1 MRNRIIRQKLDDLK
15 QTYVHNSDYPY
26 RTDGEFGCEGF
37 AKRISE
43 IIFGS
48 FPVDKLFTQYNW
60 PDYQFNG
67 VEDRNGWRKYSKGY
81 IANLRLEPGDI
92 ILGKPISRGKVYEHA
107 AVIDY
112 ISDNTVS
119 VGESVHKDEKS
130 DDFVVKWGN
139 YNTTNDY
146 DTPTKLKS
154 CLVMVYKPPRKKITF
169 ETNGGYMEPN
179 VYEYEMF
186 DNIGYLPT
194 PVKQNYTFVG
204 WFPSKDSEREQYS
217 VYNVVEDSQDQTL
230 YARWS
235 DRYYLCRAGRY
246 LTTASPSTGPET
258 GKRIFTRVGDRS
270 VSWCISDGGGVQTI
284 RYSPDVNYSIGM
296 SCDGEPCDESPNNAI
311 LRYHTA
317 KEVAGL
323 IKVLYPSDNCYT
335 CRIYHDYLKMYLTGY
350 DNGYVRWER
359 RTKQNEDYQVW
370 TIVEA

>member
-1 MRNRIIRQKLDDLK
+1 MTRSERIQQRMALMRQI
-15 QTYVHNSDYPY
+15 YVHDSVF
-26 RTDGEFGCEGF
+26 TDEFDREQGCE
-37 AKRISE
+37 AIVKLIAWE
-43 IIFGS
+43 IFGS
-48 FPVDKLFTQYNW
+48 FPGDKLYLPYDWADDQYNGADGGNNW
-60 PDYQFNG
+60 H
-67 VEDRNGWRKYSKGY
+67 KYSKDY
-81 IANLRLEPGDI
+81 IPNITLEPGDI
-92 ILGKPISRGKVYEHA
+92 ILGKYSIFEHA
-107 AVIDY
+107 AMVDRIEGNNLY
-112 ISDNTVS
+112 V
-119 VGESVHKDEKS
+119 VEAVRHDEN
-130 DDFVVKWGN
+130 DERHYVNWGPFN
-139 YNTTNDY
+139 YSPSNY
-146 DTPTKLKS
+146 PLSKVMGYLE
-154 CLVMVYKPPRKKITF
+154 MVYKPPRKKITF

-296 SCDGEPCDESPNNAI
+296 SCDGETYDESPNNAI

-350 DNGYVRWER
+350 DNGYVRWEK